1 MQDQALL
8 SNLRRTAIF
17 FASSIMA
24 ALALAVATPVLAHG
38 LQQGSGEPAKAADS
52 LAPDRLNVELPATLA
67 STPVID
73 SKSPVQQAREDM
85 TALLGDD
92 ALEPGQFHWRD
103 ERVSTNAKPS
113 KLLVSISDQRAY
125 LYSGE
130 MLVAVTTVSTG
141 RAGHRTP
148 TGTFQITEKRA
159 VHFSSKYN
167 NAPMPHMQRLTNDGI
182 ALHAGHIPGRPASH
196 GCVRLPAQFAAK
208 LFTITR
214 IGTPV
219 VIAA

>member
-1 MQDQALL
+1 MQKQALL

-17 FASSIMA
+17 FASSVTA
-24 ALALAVATPVLAHG
+24 AVALALAAPVLAHDLDQDAG
-38 LQQGSGEPAKAADS
+38 NAAKIEAS
-52 LAPDRLNVELPATLA
+52 SPVNKLNVELPAALA
-67 STPVID
+67 AKPVIA
-73 SKSPVQQAREDM
+73 SRSPVEEAREDM
-85 TALLGDD
+85 IALLGEEALKPGHFRWSD
-92 ALEPGQFHWRD
+92 AQGD
-103 ERVSTNAKPS
+103 GAKAS
-113 KLLVSISDQRAY
+113 KLVVSISDQRAY

-130 MLVAVTTVSTG
+130 TLVAVTTVSTG

-148 TGTFQITEKRA
+148 TGTFPITEKRA
-159 VHFSSKYN
+159 VHFSNKYN

-196 GCVRLPAQFAAK
+196 GCVRLPAKFAAK
-208 LFTITR
+208 LFTVTR